1 MKRIFTS
8 IAMMLL
14 MMVAFAQVPQKMSYQ
29 AVVRNSAGTLV
40 SETELPVI
48 VSILQGSEDGESV
61 YTETHQVKTNK
72 NGLIS
77 LEIGAGFAE
86 GNNDFSTID
95 WANGPYFIMTQ
106 IIVEGMP
113 ITITSELLSVPYAQY
128 AETAGSVPGMDSFAN
143 KNEVAETY
151 ATKAEVEGTYAT
163 KYDLEEHY
171 VNKDDYQEVDLNG
184 YVTQDDLTGYAK
196 SDDLDNY
203 LKKEDYNE
211 VSIEGL
217 LSKEEADA
225 TYATPSD
232 IPSVDGLLSK
242 EEADATYAK
251 TTDIPSVDGLLTKEE
266 ADATYA
272 TPSDIPN
279 VEGLLSKEEAASTYA
294 KPSDIPTTVAE
305 LSDADDYALKSD
317 LSSVQADWSEADAE
331 AASFI
336 KNKPAIPTTVAEL
349 EDGGSYLQ
357 DSDLADWAKAE
368 EKPVYDY
375 SEIANTPAIPSV
387 EGLLSKEEADA
398 TYAKPSDIPTT
409 VAELSDAN
417 NYALKSDVPT
427 TVAELEDGDSYLQDS
442 DLSDW
447 AKAEE
452 KPVYDYSEIANTPAI
467 PSVEGLLSKEEA
479 DATYAK
485 PSDIPTTV
493 AELSDAN
500 NYALKSEVPTTVAE
514 LEDADSYLQDAD
526 LSDWAKAEEKPVY
539 DYSEIAN
546 TPAIPSKTSDL
557 TNDAGFLTEHQDIS
571 GKANVADL
579 STVATSGSYNDLTNK
594 PTIPT
599 TVAELEDADSYLQDS
614 DLSDWAKA
622 EEKPVYDYS
631 EIANTP
637 AIPSKTSDLT
647 NDAGFLTAHQDISG
661 KANTADLSE
670 VATSGDYNDLENKPT
685 IPTKTS
691 ELTNDAGFLTAHQDI
706 SGKANTAD
714 LSDVATSGDY
724 NDLTNKPTIPTT
736 VAQLDD
742 YESYAQFSDL
752 SDVATTGD
760 YNDLENKPT
769 IPTKTSELTNDA
781 GFLTAHQ
788 DISGK
793 ANMADLS
800 DVAISGDY
808 NDLTNT
814 PTIPTKTSELTNDA
828 GFLTAHQDISGKAN
842 TADLSDVATSGDY
855 NDLTNKPTIPTKTS
869 ELTNDAGFLTA
880 HQDISGKA
888 NTADLSDVATS
899 GDYNDLEHTPD
910 LSVYAL
916 KTDLTPLGNVQP
928 DWTQDDAEAA
938 DFIKNKPTI
947 PTTVAE
953 LEDYDSYVQF
963 SDLSQ
968 SDWEQDDED
977 ADDFIK
983 NKPALSTVATSG
995 DYADLSNTPTN
1006 VSEFTNDA
1014 EYITKTELE
1023 ALKERIKLGVRADL
1037 ATGTTYKGAFMSAF
1051 SVSETKRVVFS
1062 QGNLQY
1068 QPSTGTWRFAEHQYD
1083 AVGGLDKD
1091 GVYGGNVYVG
1101 AVKCGNE
1108 NANNASYTGWI
1119 DVFPYGTSGWESGAT
1134 SYKPT
1139 DYTKNKT
1146 DYLVQDLQG
1155 DYANADWGVYNAISN
1170 GGNKTGMW
1178 RTMTSE
1184 EWNYVI
1190 RERANAS
1197 ELFSLGSISIV
1208 DAEDGDDDDIIP
1220 GFILLPDDWVCPDGL
1235 SFTPSNIAASGTD
1248 NVYNLDAGYMAN
1260 NYTESEWAQMQA
1272 AGAVFFPSS
1281 GACNVKSDGTFQLK
1295 NIKAPR
1301 YTSYWTS
1308 TNWKWVTV
1316 NDKTEAGTSWQLQLQ
1331 TYTKVYGAC
1340 VRLVRDI
1347 E

>member
-106 IIVEGMP
+106 VIVDGMP

-128 AETAGSVPGMDSFAN
+128 AETAGSVPGMETFAN

-242 EEADATYAK
+242 EEADAAYASKTAIPTTVAELEDADSYLQDSDLSDWAKAEEKPVYDYSEIANTPAIPSVEGLLSKEEADATYAK
-251 TTDIPSVDGLLTKEE
+251 PSDIPSVDGLLTKEE

-294 KPSDIPTTVAE
+294 KLSDIPTTVAE

-349 EDGGSYLQ
+349 EDADSYLQ
-357 DSDLADWAKAE
+357 DSDLSDWAKAD

-409 VAELSDAN
+409 VAELEDA
-417 NYALKSDVPT
+417 
-427 TVAELEDGDSYLQDS
+427 DSYLQDS

-485 PSDIPTTV
+485 PSDIPSTV

-500 NYALKSEVPTTVAE
+500 SYALK
-514 LEDADSYLQDAD
+514 
-526 LSDWAKAEEKPVY
+526 
-539 DYSEIAN
+539 
-546 TPAIPSKTSDL
+546 
-557 TNDAGFLTEHQDIS
+557 TE
-571 GKANVADL
+571 
-579 STVATSGSYNDLTNK
+579 
-594 PTIPT
+594 IPT

-637 AIPSKTSDLT
+637 AIPSVEGLLSKEEADATYAKPSDIPSTVAELSDANSYALKTEIPTTVAELE
-647 NDAGFLTAHQDISG
+647 DADSYLQDSDISDWA
-661 KANTADLSE
+661 KADEKPAYTYAEISGTPVLSD
-670 VATSGDYNDLENKPT
+670 VATSGSYNDLSDKPSIPSIDGLASESYVT
-685 IPTKTS
+685 TALSEYTKTEDLSTVATSGSYNDLSGKPSIPSTVAELSDANSYALKTEIPTTVAELEDADSYLQDSDISDWAKADEKPAYTYAEISGTPELSDVATSGSYNDLSDKPSIPTKTS

-724 NDLTNKPTIPTT
+724 T
-736 VAQLDD
+736 
-742 YESYAQFSDL
+742 
-752 SDVATTGD
+752 
-760 YNDLENKPT
+760 DLEN
-769 IPTKTSELTNDA
+769 
-781 GFLTAHQ
+781 
-788 DISGK
+788 
-793 ANMADLS
+793 
-800 DVAISGDY
+800 
-808 NDLTNT
+808 
-814 PTIPTKTSELTNDA
+814 
-828 GFLTAHQDISGKAN
+828 
-842 TADLSDVATSGDY
+842 
-855 NDLTNKPTIPTKTS
+855 
-869 ELTNDAGFLTA
+869 
-880 HQDISGKA
+880 
-888 NTADLSDVATS
+888 
-899 GDYNDLEHTPD
+899 TPD

-953 LEDYDSYVQF
+953 LDDYESFVQF
-963 SDLSQ
+963 SDIAEVATSGSYNDLEDLPDLSVLENVQ
-968 SDWEQDDED
+968 ADWEQDDED

-983 NKPALSTVATSG
+983 NKPALATVATSG

-1014 EYITKTELE
+1014 EYITKSELE

-1062 QGNLQY
+1062 QGNLQH
-1068 QPSTGTWRFAEHQYD
+1068 QPSTGTWRFAAHQYD

-1091 GVYGGNVYVG
+1091 GVKGGNVYVG

-1316 NDKTEAGTSWQLQLQ
+1316 NDETAAGTSWQLQLQ

>member
-1 MKRIFTS
+1 
-8 IAMMLL
+8 
-14 MMVAFAQVPQKMSYQ
+14 
-29 AVVRNSAGTLV
+29 
-40 SETELPVI
+40 SE
-48 VSILQGSEDGESV
+48 
-61 YTETHQVKTNK
+61 
-72 NGLIS
+72 
-77 LEIGAGFAE
+77 
-86 GNNDFSTID
+86 
-95 WANGPYFIMTQ
+95 
-106 IIVEGMP
+106 
-113 ITITSELLSVPYAQY
+113 
-128 AETAGSVPGMDSFAN
+128 
-143 KNEVAETY
+143 
-151 ATKAEVEGTYAT
+151 
-163 KYDLEEHY
+163 
-171 VNKDDYQEVDLNG
+171 
-184 YVTQDDLTGYAK
+184 
-196 SDDLDNY
+196 
-203 LKKEDYNE
+203 
-211 VSIEGL
+211 
-217 LSKEEADA
+217 
-225 TYATPSD
+225 
-232 IPSVDGLLSK
+232 
-242 EEADATYAK
+242 
-251 TTDIPSVDGLLTKEE
+251 
-266 ADATYA
+266 
-272 TPSDIPN
+272 
-279 VEGLLSKEEAASTYA
+279 
-294 KPSDIPTTVAE
+294 
-305 LSDADDYALKSD
+305 
-317 LSSVQADWSEADAE
+317 
-331 AASFI
+331 
-336 KNKPAIPTTVAEL
+336 
-349 EDGGSYLQ
+349 
-357 DSDLADWAKAE
+357 
-368 EKPVYDY
+368 
-375 SEIANTPAIPSV
+375 
-387 EGLLSKEEADA
+387 
-398 TYAKPSDIPTT
+398 
-409 VAELSDAN
+409 
-417 NYALKSDVPT
+417 
-427 TVAELEDGDSYLQDS
+427 
-442 DLSDW
+442 
-447 AKAEE
+447 
-452 KPVYDYSEIANTPAI
+452 
-467 PSVEGLLSKEEA
+467 
-479 DATYAK
+479 
-485 PSDIPTTV
+485 
-493 AELSDAN
+493 
-500 NYALKSEVPTTVAE
+500 
-514 LEDADSYLQDAD
+514 
-526 LSDWAKAEEKPVY
+526 
-539 DYSEIAN
+539 
-546 TPAIPSKTSDL
+546 
-557 TNDAGFLTEHQDIS
+557 
-571 GKANVADL
+571 
-579 STVATSGSYNDLTNK
+579 
-594 PTIPT
+594 
-599 TVAELEDADSYLQDS
+599 
-614 DLSDWAKA
+614 
-622 EEKPVYDYS
+622 
-631 EIANTP
+631 
-637 AIPSKTSDLT
+637 LT

-661 KANTADLSE
+661 KANTTDLSD

-724 NDLTNKPTIPTT
+724 NDL
-736 VAQLDD
+736 
-742 YESYAQFSDL
+742 
-752 SDVATTGD
+752 
-760 YNDLENKPT
+760 ENKPT

-793 ANMADLS
+793 AN
-800 DVAISGDY
+800 
-808 NDLTNT
+808 TT
-814 PTIPTKTSELTNDA
+814 
-828 GFLTAHQDISGKAN
+828 
-842 TADLSDVATSGDY
+842 
-855 NDLTNKPTIPTKTS
+855 
-869 ELTNDAGFLTA
+869 
-880 HQDISGKA
+880 
-888 NTADLSDVATS
+888 DLSDVATS
-899 GDYNDLEHTPD
+899 GDYNDLENTPD

-968 SDWEQDDED
+968 ADWEQDDED

-1006 VSEFTNDA
+1006 VSAFANDA
-1014 EYITKTELE
+1014 EYITKAELE

-1108 NANNASYTGWI
+1108 NAHNASYTGWI

-1146 DYLVQDLQG
+1146 DYLVQNLQG

-1316 NDKTEAGTSWQLQLQ
+1316 NDQTAAGTSWQLQLQ